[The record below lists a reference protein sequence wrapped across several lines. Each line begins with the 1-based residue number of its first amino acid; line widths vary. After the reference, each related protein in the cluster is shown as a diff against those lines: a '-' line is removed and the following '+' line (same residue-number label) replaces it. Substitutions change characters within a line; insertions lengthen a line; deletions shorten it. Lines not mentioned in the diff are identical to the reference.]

1 MKVGPRLYS
10 VKELQAA
17 TGEQLRRKREGGDTR
32 RELETKQEE
41 QRDRESSERVPRG
54 SEGKIRRG
62 EQRTLGEDTEESKK
76 TLGTTRGLEQSFRL
90 GGGEHG

>member
-17 TGEQLRRKREGGDTR
+17 TGEQLQRKREGGETR

-41 QRDRESSERVPRG
+41 QRDRKSSERVPRVPKGRFDEG
-54 SEGKIRRG
+54 SR
-62 EQRTLGEDTEESKK
+62 
-76 TLGTTRGLEQSFRL
+76 
-90 GGGEHG
+90 EH